1 MDKEKRK
8 KRIKFLWSK
17 LRMMVK
23 SRGLLRSLLQASV
36 KKERELFGLDPSI
49 TQKLNQNQ
57 ELESMIKFDLYDEF
71 TVLPWYLI
79 NPNST
84 LY

>member
-8 KRIKFLWSK
+8 KRITFLWGK
-17 LRMMVK
+17 LRMVVK
-23 SRGLLRSLLQASV
+23 SRGLLSSLLQTTV

-57 ELESMIKFDLYDEF
+57 ELESMIKLDL
-71 TVLPWYLI
+71 
-79 NPNST
+79 
-84 LY
+84 

>member
-1 MDKEKRK
+1 MTVSSESHEVVGSHIKTKTFSKCWCISKKERFDEMDKEKRK

-23 SRGLLRSLLQASV
+23 SRGLLSSLLQASV

-49 TQKLNQNQ
+49 TQ
-57 ELESMIKFDLYDEF
+57 
-71 TVLPWYLI
+71 
-79 NPNST
+79 
-84 LY
+84 